1 MRGLSSLVAAL
12 VAILLVPLT
21 LACVHV
27 PPKGGFDTVET
38 LTAERGAS
46 GAAWSTQKEE
56 QDTALA
62 HSTALLKGELSPE
75 QAVEVALLR
84 NPSLQARY
92 EAIGIGQADLIAAG
106 LPQNPV
112 FSGAIMPRVSPGLGI
127 QESFDLAQNVLQ
139 LLLLPARKDLAS
151 KEFEAT
157 KLWVAHDVIAL
168 VASVHS
174 AYYELVARQNLLA
187 SLRAIDEA
195 NRVSV
200 EYAVGLHAAGN
211 LSDRDLASQ
220 QSLREETRLRV
231 LEAQA
236 EVVEAR
242 VRLARLLAAQ
252 PEEDS
257 WRVPEKLPSLPP
269 SDPAAEALALQ
280 AADERLDVL
289 AARATEGAFGQALNL
304 ARRWRWIPLL
314 EVGVSSE
321 RQPEGGWNVGPSLS
335 LELPIFQQG
344 QTNVARLEAALRRSE
359 RELEAARLNA
369 RSDVRE
375 AAARLAGARA
385 RAERLRDHSIPTR
398 ERLVELTQ
406 QEFNYMLVGAFD
418 LLIAKRD
425 ELGTYRAYLE
435 AIRDYWV
442 AFSDLEAGAGKRLE
456 VAQGP
461 ASPPSP
467 SPGTSPSSVALAA
480 EPPASGSNMPATSA
494 QAHTHDYHHG
504 DH

>member
-1 MRGLSSLVAAL
+1 MRGFSSLVATM
-12 VAILLVPLT
+12 VATVLLPLT

-46 GAAWSTQKEE
+46 GAAWSTQAEE
-56 QDTALA
+56 RDTALA
-62 HSTALLKGELSPE
+62 HSTALLKGELSLE

-127 QESFDLAQNVLQ
+127 QEGFDLTQNVLQ

-168 VASVHS
+168 VTSVHS

-187 SLRAIDEA
+187 SVRAVDET

-200 EYAVGLHAAGN
+200 EYAAGLHAAGN

-220 QSLREETRLRV
+220 QSQREETHLRV
-231 LEAQA
+231 LEAQV

-289 AARATEGAFGQALNL
+289 AARATAEAFRQALEL

-359 RELEAARLNA
+359 RELEAAKLNA

-385 RAERLRDHSIPTR
+385 QAELLRDHTIPTR

-425 ELGTYRAYLE
+425 ELSTYRAYLD

-442 AFSDLEAGAGKRLE
+442 AFSDLEAGVGKRLE

-461 ASPPSP
+461 ASPPSL
-467 SPGTSPSSVALAA
+467 SPGSPPFSEALAA
-480 EPPASGSNMPATSA
+480 EPPASGSHMPATSEPV
-494 QAHTHDYHHG
+494 HTHDHSHG
-504 DH
+504 DR

>member
-1 MRGLSSLVAAL
+1 MRELSSLVAAP
-12 VAILLVPLT
+12 VATVLVPLT

-46 GAAWSTQKEE
+46 GAAWSTQTEE
-56 QDTALA
+56 RDAALA
-62 HSTALLKGELSPE
+62 HSTALLQGELSLQ

-112 FSGAIMPRVSPGLGI
+112 LSGAIMPRVSPGLGI
-127 QESFDLAQNVLQ
+127 QESFDLTQNLLQ

-174 AYYELVARQNLLA
+174 AYYELVAGQNLLA

-200 EYAVGLHAAGN
+200 EYAVGLNAAGN

-220 QSLREETRLRV
+220 QSLREETHLRV

-289 AARATEGAFGQALNL
+289 AARATADAFGQALDL
-304 ARRWRWIPLL
+304 ARHWRWIPLL

-359 RELEAARLNA
+359 RELEAVRVNA
-369 RSDVRE
+369 RFDVRE
-375 AAARLAGARA
+375 AAARLAGART

-425 ELGTYRAYLE
+425 ELGTYRAYLD

-456 VAQGP
+456 VAQAP
-461 ASPPSP
+461 ASPPSLGNAPP
-467 SPGTSPSSVALAA
+467 SEALAA
-480 EPPASGSNMPATSA
+480 EPPASGSNMPATPEP
-494 QAHTHDYHHG
+494 AHTHDHHHG